1 MIEEY
6 LNNNYAVDEDTMI
19 KINKILSDLNT
30 KIASEDIIRNIN
42 WKLKKFEFSNM
53 FSYGEDNVVDFTK
66 LNGIIGLFAPNASGK
81 SALLIHLHFVCLI
94 YQQELRANNIINKS
108 KIIYIVN

>member
-1 MIEEY
+1 M
-6 LNNNYAVDEDTMI
+6 V

-30 KIASEDIIRNIN
+30 KIASEDILRNIN

-81 SALLIHLHFVCLI
+81 SKSIGQVAFCLFDVST
-94 YQQELRANNIINKS
+94 RS
-108 KIIYIVN
+108 SC